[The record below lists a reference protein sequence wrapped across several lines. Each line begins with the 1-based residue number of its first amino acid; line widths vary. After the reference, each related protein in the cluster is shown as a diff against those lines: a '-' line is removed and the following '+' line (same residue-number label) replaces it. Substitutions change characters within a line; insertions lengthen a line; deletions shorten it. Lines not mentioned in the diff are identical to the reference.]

1 MLFNLSLIL
10 SKSVIRVWKQI
21 TLESR
26 SFASQL
32 MGREVSDWEHISD
45 TRLQCNLLFTVQYS

>member
-1 MLFNLSLIL
+1 MLFNLTLIL
-10 SKSVIRVWKQI
+10 SKTVMRVWEQI

-26 SFASQL
+26 SFALQL
-32 MGREVSDWEHISD
+32 MGLEVSDWEHISD